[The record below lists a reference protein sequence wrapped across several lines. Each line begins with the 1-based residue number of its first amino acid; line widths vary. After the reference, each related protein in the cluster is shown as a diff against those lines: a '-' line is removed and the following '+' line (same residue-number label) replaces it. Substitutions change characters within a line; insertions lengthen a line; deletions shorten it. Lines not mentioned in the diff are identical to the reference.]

1 MSNDRQTPSQRLSF
15 IIVSM
20 YLFSINTLSCASLDL
35 FISETRDTLNYRKEN
50 NGSVWPRAPDT
61 NYSLTDPLCIGNYS
75 IQLNEFCVTIRTFDE
90 SIQLLSSQM
99 DTFTICIFYEDK
111 PVPELRATI
120 QSINSGPLMSG
131 TEIMLLIHY
140 ILHALG
146 VKRCT
151 LLNRALF
158 WYRTDVNGRVSIP
171 LINLRCIHGEITDW
185 YTSFGYRN
193 ANTYRIALKM
203 EAIHDIK
210 IGDKKLGP
218 LLLSLWN
225 RADKTEFH
233 TTYMRFEGYFSSLTM
248 LRDSHRWIVF
258 L

>member
-1 MSNDRQTPSQRLSF
+1 MSNDRQTLQRLFF
-15 IIVSM
+15 ILVSI
-20 YLFSINTLSCASLDL
+20 YLGSIDTLSSTTLDL
-35 FISETRDTLNYRKEN
+35 FISETRSTLNYRKEN
-50 NGSVWPRAPDT
+50 NGSVWPKAPDT
-61 NYSLTDPLCIGNYS
+61 NYSLTDSLFIGNYS

-90 SIQLLSSQM
+90 SIQLVSSQM
-99 DTFTICIFYEDK
+99 DAFTTCIFYETK

-120 QSINSGPLMSG
+120 QSINSGPLLSG

-140 ILHALG
+140 LLHGFG
-146 VKRCT
+146 VKTCS

-203 EAIHDIK
+203 EAIHDTK
-210 IGDKKLGP
+210 IGDKRLGP

-225 RADKTEFH
+225 RTDKTEFR
-233 TTYMRFEGYFSSLTM
+233 TTYIRFEGYFSPLTM
-248 LRDSHRWIVF
+248 LRDSHRWIVY